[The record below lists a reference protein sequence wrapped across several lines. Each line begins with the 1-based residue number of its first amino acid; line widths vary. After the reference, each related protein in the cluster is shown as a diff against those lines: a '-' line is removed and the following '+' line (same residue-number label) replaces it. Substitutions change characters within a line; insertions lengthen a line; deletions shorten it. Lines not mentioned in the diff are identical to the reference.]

1 MVQDGNYFLYGGYHQ
16 EGKILGQNEVA
27 PGQNFRT
34 PWIVYIISYH
44 FIRFPISSLLLSSL
58 ISVFL
63 SLSHFP
69 CFFKSGARRG
79 VRRSPF
85 LASFSCMT
93 SSALLLL
100 LILIIIILYLLLLSR
115 LAAVR
120 LSVPPAEGG
129 KEGTG
134 KPRPDFCPRSS
145 GFPHPCG
152 GRKLDGAEEK
162 GALHSLRRL
171 PLFPGSGEEER
182 DGVRDLSGYPPLRHS
197 TEGGIPSEGTYR
209 AISDAFPPDG
219 GKCRREPRY
228 SDVEGEAG
236 QPHHESVTLTLLA
249 LCRNGG

>member
-93 SSALLLL
+93 SSTLLLL

-152 GRKLDGAEEK
+152 GGGNWTAWRKK
-162 GALHSLRRL
+162 GHCTHSVAFRSSRVLGKRK
-171 PLFPGSGEEER
+171 G
-182 DGVRDLSGYPPLRHS
+182 
-197 TEGGIPSEGTYR
+197 TE
-209 AISDAFPPDG
+209 
-219 GKCRREPRY
+219 
-228 SDVEGEAG
+228 
-236 QPHHESVTLTLLA
+236 
-249 LCRNGG
+249 

>member
-1 MVQDGNYFLYGGYHQ
+1 MKLRPD
-16 EGKILGQNEVA
+16 KIFEPLDC
-27 PGQNFRT
+27 
-34 PWIVYIISYH
+34 IYIISYH

-115 LAAVR
+115 LAAAR

-162 GALHSLRRL
+162 GALHCT
-171 PLFPGSGEEER
+171 
-182 DGVRDLSGYPPLRHS
+182 HS
-197 TEGGIPSEGTYR
+197 VAFRSSRVLGKRKGTE
-209 AISDAFPPDG
+209 
-219 GKCRREPRY
+219 
-228 SDVEGEAG
+228 
-236 QPHHESVTLTLLA
+236 
-249 LCRNGG
+249 